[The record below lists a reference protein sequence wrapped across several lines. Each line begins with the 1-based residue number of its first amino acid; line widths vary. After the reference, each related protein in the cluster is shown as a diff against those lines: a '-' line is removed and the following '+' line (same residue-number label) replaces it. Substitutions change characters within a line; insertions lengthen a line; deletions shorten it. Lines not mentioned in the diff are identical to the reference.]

1 MRGSQLFAPRGSDT
15 ISDSMPRKQIPWME
29 LGTVDTHNNDAFCA
43 HLQYRSEKGVQINVR
58 GPDRRDRHR
67 AQIDLERIRLASTA
81 AKTREEGLEIMA
93 AEARRIQISAQ
104 FQAEAEA
111 QRQRESTCGVPIEF
125 LSDDDDEEPW
135 LMDYPPP
142 FEEGA
147 PTPVSQQAPLTQEE
161 ANEAL
166 RKFRPIRS
174 SPAILEH
181 ILACRADPN
190 QFNLPPA
197 EGGISPLANVMT
209 FASEHHVAKMRE
221 LLLEHGAE
229 ETEELRDRWRIR
241 QKADLCEKIRL
252 GEARMLDERDYDP
265 CGAAMEREM

>member
-1 MRGSQLFAPRGSDT
+1 MASKHGHAAVLE
-15 ISDSMPRKQIPWME
+15 I
-29 LGTVDTHNNDAFCA
+29 L
-43 HLQYRSEKGVQINVR
+43 LQ
-58 GPDRRDRHR
+58 HR
-67 AQIDLERIRLASTA
+67 AEINQQSANQVSSLFTA
-81 AKTREEGLEIMA
+81 AKRGHTEIVEMLL
-93 AEARRIQISAQ
+93 Q

-197 EGGISPLANVMT
+197 EGGISSLASS
-209 FASEHHVAKMRE
+209 ASAQMR
-221 LLLEHGAE
+221 
-229 ETEELRDRWRIR
+229 RWGT
-241 QKADLCEKIRL
+241 CHS
-252 GEARMLDERDYDP
+252 
-265 CGAAMEREM
+265 AA

>member
-1 MRGSQLFAPRGSDT
+1 MPPQKKPLMELGSVG
-15 ISDSMPRKQIPWME
+15 ISDGTFRAHVKYRDAARKQIDI
-29 LGTVDTHNNDAFCA
+29 LGPKRISHT
-43 HLQYRSEKGVQINVR
+43 
-58 GPDRRDRHR
+58 R

-142 FEEGA
+142 FEEVA